1 MVVVR
6 LTRHL
11 VTMREVAQSLERHEV
26 ISVEVEND
34 PIRVNGTPTLD
45 LLLPLMR
52 RFLSGS
58 PFSVTSKLDN

>member
-1 MVVVR
+1 VVVVR

-11 VTMREVAQSLERHEV
+11 VTMREVAQSLEGHEV

-34 PIRVNGTPTLD
+34 PIRVNVTPTLD
-45 LLLPLMR
+45 LPPPLMR
-52 RFLSGS
+52 SLLSGS

>member
-11 VTMREVAQSLERHEV
+11 VTMREVAQSLEGHEV

-34 PIRVNGTPTLD
+34 PIRVNVTPTLD
-45 LLLPLMR
+45 LPPPLTR
-52 RFLSGS
+52 SFLSGS
-58 PFSVTSKLDN
+58 PFSVMSKLDN

>member
-34 PIRVNGTPTLD
+34 PIRVNVTPTLD
-45 LLLPLMR
+45 LPPPLMR
-52 RFLSGS
+52 SFLSGS
-58 PFSVTSKLDN
+58 PFSVTRKLDN